1 MLRSKFKFSDS
12 KSMIA
17 TRKSSGFMVSSF
29 RVRTGSGT
37 QQVTSFRDFS
47 IAPACSVG
55 RRGAAVEEGVWGRRH
70 HGGSPRSRPLGQ
82 RQPVQQGSRQAGR
95 TASHLVRAQVN
106 HMALRSSVTGFS
118 RYVKDPK
125 MTPKRKELL
134 IYMLERIGREDG
146 GKITIIF
153 DCQSAGVRFWGTE
166 ANPF

>member
-1 MLRSKFKFSDS
+1 
-12 KSMIA
+12 
-17 TRKSSGFMVSSF
+17 MV
-29 RVRTGSGT
+29 
-37 QQVTSFRDFS
+37 
-47 IAPACSVG
+47 
-55 RRGAAVEEGVWGRRH
+55 
-70 HGGSPRSRPLGQ
+70 
-82 RQPVQQGSRQAGR
+82 
-95 TASHLVRAQVN
+95 
-106 HMALRSSVTGFS
+106 LRSSVTGFS